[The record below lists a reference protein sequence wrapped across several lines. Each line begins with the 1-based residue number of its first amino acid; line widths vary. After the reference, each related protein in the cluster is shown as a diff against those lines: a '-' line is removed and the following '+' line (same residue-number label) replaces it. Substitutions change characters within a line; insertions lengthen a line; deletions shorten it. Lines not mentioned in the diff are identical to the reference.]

1 MINDTQ
7 NAKIDLIKKFL
18 DYANVADAS
27 YALLHYINEIIQDD
41 KKKGECEKGDGQTFG
56 ATYNNHN
63 STYARAIEAR
73 FNEDK
78 VGDWCIPLTDKCFM
92 EKDKITNN
100 DIAKIALDF
109 KLSKRTKDFTNRF
122 KLLKHQ
128 PNEVRVR
135 GEKDS
140 DGNYGFSATLF
151 EDTQAVSTNSQYI
164 LVCRGTESRDDFLTD
179 HILAEGGIPMQ
190 CYFLVKFY
198 EEQVRKQIGDIKL
211 VVVGH
216 SLGGY
221 LAQSFCF
228 MYPNRVAEL
237 YTFNSPGLYPDKKI
251 TTSIQVV
258 DKIIEFDAI
267 KLYATLNQEKL
278 NNYMALSM
286 FNRARKSN
294 YNEYVYNIN
303 NLVIEPQ
310 EIKEQYHQKIL
321 LLQNGIQKSINTD
334 YAYLPESLK
343 NIPIHHIK
351 TDEDSNPNNNDYLKN
366 FIQYLGEDIAGK
378 HYYINLGVFS
388 GSHFI
393 LPTIHSLQKALMHM
407 NSGNVDNLLEYNK
420 IKDLKD
426 ESMFLRM
433 NRNRKDE
440 QISQMQANVFNS
452 LQNLR
457 Y

>member
-7 NAKIDLIKKFL
+7 NAKMDLIKKFL
-18 DYANVADAS
+18 DYANIADAS

-41 KKKGECEKGDGQTFG
+41 KKTEEYEKGDGQTFG
-56 ATYNNHN
+56 STYNNHN
-63 STYARAIEAR
+63 STYAKVIEAR

-78 VGDWCIPLTDKCFM
+78 IGDWCIPLTNTCLT
-92 EKDKITNN
+92 EKDKINNN
-100 DIAKIALDF
+100 DITQVQLES

-128 PNEVRVR
+128 PNEVRMR
-135 GEKDS
+135 GDKNS

-151 EDTQAVSTNSQYI
+151 EDTKADSINSQYI
-164 LVCRGTESRDDFLTD
+164 LVFRGTESRDDFLTD

-198 EEQVRKQIGDIKL
+198 EEQARKQIGDTKL

-237 YTFNSPGLYPDKKI
+237 YTYNSPGLYPDKKI
-251 TTSIQVV
+251 TTLIQDV
-258 DKIIEFDAI
+258 DKIIESDTT
-267 KLYATLNQEKL
+267 KLYVTLNQQKL
-278 NNYMALSM
+278 DNYMSLSM
-286 FNRARKSN
+286 LNQARKSN

-303 NLVIEPQ
+303 NLIIESQ
-310 EIKEQYHQKIL
+310 ETKEQYHQKIL
-321 LLQNGIQKSINTD
+321 LLQIEIQKGITSN
-334 YAYLPESLK
+334 YAYLPKSLK
-343 NIPIHHIK
+343 DIPIHHIK
-351 TDEDSNPNNNDYLKN
+351 TDDDSNPDNNIYAKN
-366 FIQYLGEDIAGK
+366 AIQYLGEDIAGK
-378 HYYINLGVFS
+378 SYYINLGEFS

-393 LPTIHSLQKALMHM
+393 LPSIHALQRVLMLL
-407 NSGNVDNLLEYNK
+407 NSGNIDNLLEYNK

-426 ESMFLRM
+426 ESMFLRI
-433 NRNRKDE
+433 NRDRKHAE
-440 QISQMQANVFNS
+440 QLLSQP
-452 LQNLR
+452 NLFHML